1 MHHPH
6 HMEASSRA
14 FEYMYICA
22 SLSLSLSLPVR
33 ECVCT
38 HVCVHMNKHI
48 HTQNFFLH
56 HWGWIPFIMTWR
68 SCFLLHSIGLAS
80 KPAFALS
87 NCNDRL
93 LFVQEYTKLA
103 HTHTQIQNPYILYSL
118 NTPMAPQ
125 RVLYLCFSYLC
136 FPYILF
142 SNGPF
147 SRLASL
153 PAHFHHQ
160 YIPHAKWNLMH
171 IYTKRNIRGLQQC
184 TTPATLY

>member
-1 MHHPH
+1 MCL
-6 HMEASSRA
+6 S
-14 FEYMYICA
+14 F
-22 SLSLSLSLPVR
+22 SLSLSLPVR

-48 HTQNFFLH
+48 HTQNFLLH

-103 HTHTQIQNPYILYSL
+103 HTHTHKYKI
-118 NTPMAPQ
+118 
-125 RVLYLCFSYLC
+125 
-136 FPYILF
+136 
-142 SNGPF
+142 
-147 SRLASL
+147 
-153 PAHFHHQ
+153 
-160 YIPHAKWNLMH
+160 H
-171 IYTKRNIRGLQQC
+171 IYYIVYTHPWPPKEYSIFVFLIYVFHIFSSQMDLSV
-184 TTPATLY
+184 A